1 MNFDD
6 LLARFEDVR
15 PRADSYVARCPAHE
29 DDTPSLALRETPDGR
44 ILLHCFA
51 GCDVTDILASV
62 NAQVSDLFPDSERHP
77 TRGLRRPYPAAAVLT
92 ALAHEASIISIAAA
106 QMSDGEPLSAE
117 DRERVGLANVRLH
130 EGLRYA

>member
-6 LLARFEDVR
+6 LLARFEDVK

-29 DDTPSLALRETPDGR
+29 DNTPSLALRQTPDGR

-62 NAQVSDLFPDSERHP
+62 DARVSDLFPDSEQHS

-92 ALAHEASIISIAAA
+92 ALAHEATIISIAAA
-106 QMSDGEPLSAE
+106 QMADGEPLSAE
-117 DRERVGLANVRLH
+117 DRERVGIANVRLH

>member
-1 MNFDD
+1 VNFDD
-6 LLARFEDVR
+6 LLARFEDVK

-29 DDTPSLALRETPDGR
+29 DNTPSLALRQTPDGR

-62 NAQVSDLFPDSERHP
+62 DARVSDLFPDSEQHS

-92 ALAHEASIISIAAA
+92 ALAHEATIISIAAA
-106 QMSDGEPLSAE
+106 QMADGEPLSAE
-117 DRERVGLANVRLH
+117 DRERVGIANVRLH

>member
-1 MNFDD
+1 VNFDD
-6 LLARFEDVR
+6 LLARFEDVK

-29 DDTPSLALRETPDGR
+29 DNTPSLALRQTPDGR
-44 ILLHCFA
+44 VLLHCFA

-62 NAQVSDLFPDSERHP
+62 DARVSDLFPDSEQHS

-92 ALAHEASIISIAAA
+92 ALAHEATIISIAAA
-106 QMSDGEPLSAE
+106 QMADGEPLSAE
-117 DRERVGLANVRLH
+117 DRERVGIANVRLH

>member
-6 LLARFEDVR
+6 LLARFEGVK

-44 ILLHCFA
+44 TLLHCFA

-62 NAQVSDLFPDSERHP
+62 DARVSDLFPDSERHS

-92 ALAHEASIISIAAA
+92 ALAHEVTIISIAAA
-106 QMSDGEPLSAE
+106 QMADGEPLSAE

-130 EGLRYA
+130 EGLRDA